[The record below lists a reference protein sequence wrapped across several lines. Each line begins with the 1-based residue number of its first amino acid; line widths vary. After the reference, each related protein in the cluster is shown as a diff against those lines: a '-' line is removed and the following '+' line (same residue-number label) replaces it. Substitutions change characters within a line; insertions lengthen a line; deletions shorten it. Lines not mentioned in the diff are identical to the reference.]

1 MLRAGDTGA
10 KVLVPWPVRR
20 YGVRRCNI
28 WSDPITGHRTE
39 PAIVPDGR
47 RAPHFCSDRPRN
59 RRRPGTGTVL
69 ITLSVLAAALTA
81 CSDAGPP
88 GSGPDPRPGS
98 AAAPSASAARAAP
111 LMPRT
116 RPPSPATLVLAGGGA
131 EAMAADVA
139 RQLFVSAPVVVVAD
153 ANRPA
158 ALAAAASQAVRAH
171 APLLLIATGPG
182 PASAAPPSA
191 ARPASG
197 APPGRVRTDAV
208 TVSSAQRTEI
218 EDLHPRAVLAVG
230 MAAGTLSARLPG
242 VHVVTGLN
250 RLPATTTPPPLT
262 HVAVLVPAGESP
274 ATMAVTTTAQVAG
287 AAVVPVHG
295 GDPRADP
302 AAIAALSAVRPD
314 HVLAAGAEF
323 GPAARLAARAA
334 VAATGVQLPG
344 GGQVIFPGRRLV
356 ALYGDPGA
364 PALGALGQQD
374 LAASLVR
381 ARHMAALYRPL
392 SSVPVVPAFEIIATV
407 AQASA
412 GPDGSYSSVSSV
424 ASLRPWVD
432 AATAAGFYVV
442 LDLQPGRADLLTQAK
457 IYAPLLRRPNVG
469 LALDAEW
476 KLQPGQMPLHQIGSV
491 GIGEVNRVVSWLAA
505 LTAAHHLPQKLLVL
519 HQFRLSMIQGE
530 RGLDTRQDDLAIVV
544 HMDGQ
549 GTPGMKQETW
559 NAVTG
564 AAPPGVFF
572 GWKNFFT
579 KDSPMLSPAATMTK
593 RPAPLMISYQ

>member
-1 MLRAGDTGA
+1 MLRAGDIGA
-10 KVLVPWPVRR
+10 KVLVRRPARR

-47 RAPHFCSDRPRN
+47 RAPHFCSESPRN
-59 RRRPGTGTVL
+59 RRRPGAGAVL
-69 ITLSVLAAALTA
+69 ITLSVLAAGLTA

-98 AAAPSASAARAAP
+98 AAAPGAPAARAAP
-111 LMPRT
+111 LVART
-116 RPPSPATLVLAGGGA
+116 RPPSPATVVLASGGA
-131 EAMAADVA
+131 GAMATDVA

-153 ANRPA
+153 AYRPG

-171 APLLLIATGPG
+171 APLLLLTPGPG
-182 PASAAPPSA
+182 SPSSAPSPGPPSA
-191 ARPASG
+191 
-197 APPGRVRTDAV
+197 PPGHARTDAV
-208 TVSSAQRTEI
+208 TVGSAQRAEI
-218 EDLHPRAVLAVG
+218 DDLHPRVVLAVG

-242 VHVVTGLN
+242 VHVVTG
-250 RLPATTTPPPLT
+250 RDGLPATTAPPPLA
-262 HVAVLVPAGESP
+262 HVAVLVPAGEP
-274 ATMAVTTTAQVAG
+274 AATMAVTTTAQVAG

-295 GDPRADP
+295 DDPRADP
-302 AAIAALSAVRPD
+302 AAIAALSAIRPD
-314 HVLAAGAEF
+314 HVLGVGAGF

-334 VAATGVQLPG
+334 VAATGAQLPG
-344 GGQVIFPGRRLV
+344 GGQVVFPGRRLV

-374 LAASLVR
+374 LAASIAR
-381 ARHMAALYRPL
+381 ARRMAALYRPL

-407 AQASA
+407 AQASP

-432 AATAAGFYVV
+432 AATAAGLYVV
-442 LDLQPGRADLLTQAK
+442 LDLQPGRADLLSQAE
-457 IYAPLLRRPNVG
+457 IYEPLLRRPNVG
-469 LALDAEW
+469 LALDPEW
-476 KLQPGQMPLHQIGSV
+476 KLQPGQVPLHQIGSV
-491 GIGEVNRVVSWLAA
+491 GIGEVSRVVSWLAA

-519 HQFRLSMIQGE
+519 HQFRLSMLQGE
-530 RGLDTRQDDLAIVV
+530 RGLDTREDGLAIVV

-572 GWKNFFT
+572 GWKDFFM
-579 KDSPMLSPAATMTK
+579 KDHPMLSPQNTMSK
-593 RPAPLMISYQ
+593 HPQPVMISYQ

>member
-1 MLRAGDTGA
+1 M
-10 KVLVPWPVRR
+10 
-20 YGVRRCNI
+20 
-28 WSDPITGHRTE
+28 
-39 PAIVPDGR
+39 
-47 RAPHFCSDRPRN
+47 
-59 RRRPGTGTVL
+59 
-69 ITLSVLAAALTA
+69 TLSVLAGLTA
-81 CSDAGPP
+81 CSGGRPTGA
-88 GSGPDPRPGS
+88 GPDPRPGS
-98 AAAPSASAARAAP
+98 AAGPAASAARAAVP
-111 LMPRT
+111 LTPRT
-116 RPPSPATLVLAGGGA
+116 RPPSPATLVLAAGA
-131 EAMAADVA
+131 AGAMATDVA

-153 ANRPA
+153 ADRPA

-171 APLLLIATGPG
+171 APLLLITTGPG
-182 PASAAPPSA
+182 PASASAAPPSGPPPSGPRPSA
-191 ARPASG
+191 ASALSGAPPPSG
-197 APPGRVRTDAV
+197 APPGRVRADAV

-218 EDLHPRAVLAVG
+218 EDLHPRTVLAVG
-230 MAAGTLSARLPG
+230 MAAAALSARLPG

-250 RLPATTTPPPLT
+250 RLPATTAPPPLT
-262 HVAVLVPAGESP
+262 HVAVLVPADESP
-274 ATMAVTTTAQVAG
+274 ATLAVTTTAQVAG

-302 AAIAALSAVRPD
+302 GAIAALSAVRPG
-314 HVLAAGAEF
+314 HVLAAGARF
-323 GPAARLAARAA
+323 GPAARLAARVAA
-334 VAATGVQLPG
+334 AATGVQLPG
-344 GGQVIFPGRRLV
+344 GGQVVFPGRRLV

-364 PALGALGQQD
+364 PALGVLGQQD

-381 ARHMAALYRPL
+381 ARHMAALYRPS

-412 GPDGSYSSVSSV
+412 GPDGSYSAVSSV

-442 LDLQPGRADLLTQAK
+442 LDLQPGRSDLLTQAK

-476 KLQPGQMPLHQIGSV
+476 KLGRGQVPLQQIGSV

-505 LTAAHHLPQKLLVL
+505 LTAAYHLPQKLLVL

-549 GTPGMKQETW
+549 GTPAMKQETW

-564 AAPPGVFF
+564 AAPAGVFF

-579 KDSPMLSPAATMTK
+579 KDHPVLTPPETMTK
-593 RPAPLMISYQ
+593 TPAPVMISYQ